1 MELDFRVETLQARID
16 AALNLKIPVHPE
28 STINFNGVPTK
39 IEDLPTA
46 SDRAMQGYGHYNPF
60 SRPVNER
67 PDGKQWMYTPNMCL
81 VAGDHTNWVWV
92 DSEHLSCPGCG
103 IDGT

>member
-1 MELDFRVETLQARID
+1 MQLDFRVETLQARID
-16 AALNLKIPVHPE
+16 EAMSKKAPVDPE
-28 STINFNGVPTK
+28 RIIEHNGVPTK
-39 IEDLPTA
+39 LEDLPTA
-46 SDRAMQGYGHYNPF
+46 SDRAMFGYGHFQPF

-67 PDGKQWMYTPNMCL
+67 PDGVNWPYTPNMCL
-81 VAGDHTNWVWV
+81 VADQHTNWVWV